1 MTNKVQELTEKI
13 YNEGINKARLDAEKI
28 IAEAKTE
35 ADKIVQ
41 DAHKQREELLNKT
54 EKEITEIKK
63 HSNSEMQLAA
73 RQFLSHVK
81 QQITNI
87 ITSAQVAA
95 PVNGAFND
103 SEFLK
108 KLILILVEN
117 WASQNEKQEELRLLL
132 SKKQEDKLSAFFK
145 SKAFS
150 ALNNDLEIKWDEKIK
165 NGFIIGPKDGRY
177 IIRFSNTDFEN
188 YFKKYFKEKTKI
200 LLFGEQEK
208 NS

>member
-13 YNEGINKARLDAEKI
+13 YNEGIKKANTDAEKI

-35 ADKIVQ
+35 AAKIVQ
-41 DAHKQREELLNKT
+41 DAQKQREELLSKT
-54 EKEITEIKK
+54 EREITEIKK
-63 HSNSEMQLAA
+63 HSNSEMELAA

-87 ITSAQVAA
+87 ITSAQVKT
-95 PVNGAFND
+95 PVNEAFND

-117 WASQNEKQEELRLLL
+117 WASQNEKQHELRLLL
-132 SKKQEDKLSAFFK
+132 SKQQKDQLTAFFE

-150 ALNNDLEIKWDEKIK
+150 ALNNGLEVQWDEKIN
-165 NGFIIGPKDGRY
+165 NGFKIGPKDGRY
-177 IIRFSNTDFEN
+177 IIRFSDIDFEN
-188 YFKKYFKEKTKI
+188 YFKKYFKEKTKK
-200 LLFGEQEK
+200 LLFGEQEEK
-208 NS
+208 S

>member
-81 QQITNI
+81 QRITNI

-200 LLFGEQEK
+200 LLFGKQEK